1 MIKSYLEND
10 KVQELLKEIFN
21 NPKYYE
27 KNTEEILK
35 DEYAL
40 HSRILLLFYDA
51 LYKYALIINDP
62 QYLDEFING
71 FESLIKKLKNIE
83 DIKYGISRLIGKITC
98 KKLDVIYDNVEK
110 DKVKVLRFIYDRYVK
125 NGYYIRG
132 LTRPDYIDI
141 CKKGVIRGTH
151 LTYVDEIC
159 EVLKKYDYDV
169 YDNYNEIEFNTD
181 FSKACIKSINSPE
194 YLYNMIINN
203 YSSKKDS
210 YYLKD
215 KDSSINNLKLFLD
228 GLGVSK
234 TDKKDIVELTNIIWD
249 YFNKED
255 NNIYLVLIKRNKFS
269 KIDDYKLSDE
279 FTFDEG
285 LDNIFNTYDDFEV
298 RDEVNEEIDELIEL
312 PSYYKYVKNNDL
324 KKSDE
329 KMIVDNEYG
338 MISVVMIVGTILILL
353 GVILSIILV

>member
-1 MIKSYLEND
+1 MIKAYLENE
-10 KVQELLKEIFN
+10 KVQEQLKEIFN

-27 KNTEEILK
+27 KNQEEVLK
-35 DEYAL
+35 DEYAI

-51 LYKYALIINDP
+51 LYKYALIINDLK
-62 QYLDEFING
+62 YLDEFLNG

-83 DIKYGISRLIGKITC
+83 DIKYGVSRLIGKITC
-98 KKLDVIYDNVEK
+98 KKLDVLYDNIEK
-110 DKVKVLRFIYDRYVK
+110 EKVKVLRFIHDKYVK

-132 LTRPDYIDI
+132 LTRPDYNEI
-141 CKKGVIRGTH
+141 CKTGVIRGKH
-151 LTYVDEIC
+151 LTYVDEIS
-159 EVLKKYDYDV
+159 EVLKKYNYDV

-203 YSSKKDS
+203 YVTNKDV

-215 KDSSINNLKLFLD
+215 KNKSTDNLKLFLD
-228 GLGVSK
+228 GIGVNRN
-234 TDKKDIVELTNIIWD
+234 DKKDILELFSIIWD

-255 NNIYLVLIKRNKFS
+255 NNIYLVLIKRNKFC
-269 KIDDYKLSDE
+269 KIDDYKLSNE

-298 RDEVNEEIDELIEL
+298 REEVKEEIDELIEL
-312 PSYYKYVKNNDL
+312 PSYYKYVKKND
-324 KKSDE
+324 SDVKE
-329 KMIVDNEYG
+329 KVVIDNEYG
-338 MISVVMIVGTILILL
+338 AISVFMIIGTIFILL
-353 GVILSIILV
+353 GVILSLILV